1 MAEQTKSPHEARAAK
16 AALAAMGVS
25 INRPR
30 QRAPEPPLTWT
41 KPHV

>member
-1 MAEQTKSPHEARAAK
+1 
-16 AALAAMGVS
+16 MGVS